1 MRRSGWT
8 KNGLK
13 EKRERVKDSEGG
25 YLFLNSSQ
33 RERKKSLLKE
43 GEENAQKKKENIE
56 GQPVWEKIL
65 N

>member
-1 MRRSGWT
+1 M
-8 KNGLK
+8 
-13 EKRERVKDSEGG
+13 KDSEGG